1 MADSSLSILF
11 DAVLQDYEKK
21 TGITLASHPFAAQ
34 LDSSHSVESI
44 TTVLL
49 GQVQAFSGLQTG
61 DRRIIKSI
69 KNIVSIIASLSATST
84 LGYAVGFVSHKMFK
98 LMAYSTALTA
108 FTVIPICNTRCSR
121 YPTRGMGRS
130 LVPI

>member
-11 DAVLQDYEKK
+11 DAALQDYEKK
-21 TGITLASHPFAAQ
+21 TGISLVSHPFAAQ
-34 LDSSHSVESI
+34 LESAHSVESI

-49 GQVQAFSGLQTG
+49 GQAQAFSELQAG
-61 DRRIIKSI
+61 DSRIIKSI
-69 KNIVSIIASLSATST
+69 KSIASIITSLSATST
-84 LGYAVGFVSHKMFK
+84 LGYAVGFVRHKTFK

-121 YPTRGMGRS
+121 YPT
-130 LVPI
+130 

>member
-1 MADSSLSILF
+1 MADSSLSFLF
-11 DAVLQDYEKK
+11 DAALQDYEKK
-21 TGITLASHPFAAQ
+21 TGINLASHPFAAQ

-49 GQVQAFSGLQTG
+49 GQAQAFSEFQAVYSQ
-61 DRRIIKSI
+61 IVKSV
-69 KNIVSIIASLSATST
+69 KNIVSIITSLSATAT
-84 LGYAVGFVSHKMFK
+84 LSYAVGFVRHKTFK

-121 YPTRGMGRS
+121 YPT
-130 LVPI
+130 